1 MPHQET
7 YGNVLMSLFLTSN
20 WWSIEDYAQKPQNQ
34 CGRDDEGPGEDKFK
48 HLFIL
53 MSESLR
59 KSQSFTV
66 SFRTKITEFMILK
79 NFFFSFL
86 LC

>member
-7 YGNVLMSLFLTSN
+7 YETVLMSLFLTSN

-34 CGRDDEGPGEDKFK
+34 RRRDDEGPGEDKFK

-53 MSESLR
+53 MSDS
-59 KSQSFTV
+59 
-66 SFRTKITEFMILK
+66 
-79 NFFFSFL
+79 
-86 LC
+86 